1 MNTSLVIL
9 LHGVGSN
16 GADLAGLGQLWR
28 QQLPE
33 AQFVSPDAPFAFDGG
48 GAGRQWFSLAGV
60 TADNRPARV
69 EAARAAFDGVIAP
82 IVAAQGLE
90 DRLDRVALVGFSQG
104 TIMALDAVV
113 SGRWPVAA
121 LLGYSGRLASPGP
134 FAPFAPSPRTR
145 VALIH
150 GGSDPVIPPAETT
163 DAAARLAALGIAAG
177 GTILPGLGHTISR
190 EGAEIGAAFL
200 AASLAPTG

>member
-1 MNTSLVIL
+1 MSTSLVIL

-33 AQFVSPDAPFAFDGG
+33 ARFVSPDAPFAFDGG

-82 IVAAQGLE
+82 IVAAQGFE

-134 FAPFAPSPRTR
+134 LEPSPQTR

-163 DAAARLAALGIAAG
+163 DAAARLSALGIAADS
-177 GTILPGLGHTISR
+177 TILPGLGHTISR

-200 AASLAPTG
+200 AAALAPTG